1 MDPGEY
7 QPLPSEVHDFVDGR
21 LSPADERDFQKRM
34 AGNPKLKQQVHT
46 LQGAIAL
53 LHALPTREPAAGFE
67 QRVLGRIKTEE
78 LAERARRR
86 IRTAPAPLWQHI
98 AQVAAGAVA
107 AAVVLAIVG
116 VPGVFDDKP
125 ASPEGGQVA
134 LDLQPVTSQPTESD
148 LLPVMGDHFARLQ
161 VLRRNVSA
169 IEVFNAGN
177 GADADTQRSLLQLEL
192 EMSEL
197 GRRAPWLSAEVARM
211 PADRRNE
218 YFAFVES
225 LSRALAD
232 VTAEAARSRTDD
244 RAPDLA
250 LVRQKLDSVKAPE
263 RLARQY
269 YFESRLL
276 DTERAPRLLSA
287 ADDASSELA
296 LFAVVRKAEYDND
309 PEGVIAAAEAYIA
322 AYSRGR
328 LVDQAH
334 LAAIHALLKLGRSLD
349 GAALYERHFGE
360 YESDLTPARLSLVK
374 RTLTEVQR
382 KAIAAAMDELRSHR
396 RPWEND

>member
-34 AGNPKLKQQVHT
+34 AANPKLKQQVHT

-107 AAVVLAIVG
+107 AAVVLAIIG
-116 VPGVFDDKP
+116 VPGVFEDKP
-125 ASPEGGQVA
+125 ASQEGGQVA

-169 IEVFNAGN
+169 IEMFDARS
-177 GADADTQRSLLQLEL
+177 DADTQRSLLQLEL

-232 VTAEAARSRTDD
+232 VTAESARSRADD

-250 LVRQKLDSVKAPE
+250 LVRQTLDSVKAPE
-263 RLARQY
+263 RLTRQY
-269 YFESRLL
+269 HFESRLL
-276 DTERAPRLLSA
+276 DSERAPRLLSNA
-287 ADDASSELA
+287 EDANSELA

-360 YESDLTPARLSLVK
+360 YEADLSPARLSLVK
-374 RTLTEVQR
+374 RTLTEAQR